1 MNNNV
6 IVTQDQLNAEA
17 NTVKPT
23 VTQMENISKENKVEI
38 DHNLV
43 KTFDTNTP
51 RAIPTV
57 IKFSSRASVKITHNG
72 QDHYYTVEYGEERQ
86 IQNFND
92 VNIDKERQF
101 LIDKCNNIVDDQIVE
116 ITKTFLK

>member
-6 IVTQDQLNAEA
+6 TVTQDQLNAEA

-23 VTQMENISKENKVEI
+23 VTKI
-38 DHNLV
+38 DELGTG
-43 KTFDTNTP
+43 KTVQVQP
-51 RAIPTV
+51 KYYPQAIPTV